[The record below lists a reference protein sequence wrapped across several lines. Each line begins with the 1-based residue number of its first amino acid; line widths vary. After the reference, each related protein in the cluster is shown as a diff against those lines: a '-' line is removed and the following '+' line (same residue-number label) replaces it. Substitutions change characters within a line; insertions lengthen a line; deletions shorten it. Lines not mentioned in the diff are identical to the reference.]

1 MINNVLKNVE
11 IENIKFEISCM
22 YILDNGNKK
31 KLFDSIVL
39 VYYLYKCKFLYLF
52 SCFFWFMM
60 IMWES
65 YSCWINKLNVF
76 LVVVWKMI

>member
-11 IENIKFEISCM
+11 IENIQFEISCM

-39 VYYLYKCKFLYLF
+39 VYYLYICKFLYLF
-52 SCFFWFMM
+52 SCFF
-60 IMWES
+60 
-65 YSCWINKLNVF
+65 
-76 LVVVWKMI
+76 